1 MKFLFHF
8 TSNRFDILTYI
19 TIFSKVIDANS
30 INIPKNKSKIH
41 NFVNYY
47 RISQAIEQHNANKKK
62 GKNGINHKPIY
73 SLTHFFRKKE
83 KFRNLWG
90 NAANHPRRKEE
101 ERKARFGRKWG
112 RLNGTVKPVNSGQG
126 LITWLRN
133 CLPSPTITLPQP
145 VAAGKPPADSPLA
158 AWSSPWTSSC
168 KERTLLTRI
177 NSFDHEFLSVH

>member
-1 MKFLFHF
+1 M
-8 TSNRFDILTYI
+8 
-19 TIFSKVIDANS
+19 TIIIEYRKPSD
-30 INIPKNKSKIH
+30 NIMLL
-41 NFVNYY
+41 
-47 RISQAIEQHNANKKK
+47 KK
-62 GKNGINHKPIY
+62 KNGINHKPIY
-73 SLTHFFRKKE
+73 PLTHFFRRKE

-90 NAANHPRRKEE
+90 NAAKCESSAKERERK
-101 ERKARFGRKWG
+101 RKARFGRKWG

-177 NSFDHEFLSVH
+177 NSFDHEFLNVH